1 MILKILKSLFSFRG
15 RISRGKFIICFFGL
29 IFISLFFAGMM
40 LDENYN
46 LDTVFRDFIRR
57 ESLFDWYKEH
67 FVFLTF
73 LFIVLI
79 IELSL
84 IVRRLHD
91 LGRSGW
97 TLINPFKN
105 PLRELDIFFK
115 SGDSNQNQ
123 YDS

>member
-1 MILKILKSLFSFRG
+1 MFLRILGGIFSFRG
-15 RISRGKFIICFFGL
+15 RISQGKFILSFFGL
-29 IFISLFFAGMM
+29 LFVSSFLLVMITDEDWT
-40 LDENYN
+40 LDKVLRDY
-46 LDTVFRDFIRR
+46 FRHK
-57 ESLFDWYKEH
+57 SLFDWYKEH

-115 SGDSNQNQ
+115 SGDLNQNQ

>member
-1 MILKILKSLFSFRG
+1 MILKILKGFFSFKG
-15 RISRGKFIICFFGL
+15 RISRGKFIIFFFGL
-29 IFISLFFAGMM
+29 LLVSSFFAELM

-46 LDTVFRDFIRR
+46 LDTVFRDFFRR

-67 FVFLTF
+67 FAILTY
-73 LFIVLI
+73 LFIVI
-79 IELSL
+79 VIELSF

-115 SGDSNQNQ
+115 AGEPLENQ